1 VLLAAGAV
9 VPSLLTKA
17 VFSGP
22 HPRGVLEVG
31 ATLAGF
37 AGAAGVL
44 IFTVLLL
51 RPYALGFAVR
61 ADDTY
66 RQLWTNDLTEQPALD
81 LALAES
87 FEQRRRQNVS
97 AVRRLMRLLGLAL
110 TSLVIETAGL
120 ALAAALAS

>member
-1 VLLAAGAV
+1 MVL
-9 VPSLLTKA
+9 SLLTKA

-31 ATLAGF
+31 ATSAGF

-81 LALAES
+81 LALADA

-110 TSLVIETAGL
+110 SSLVIETAGL
-120 ALAAALAS
+120 ALAS